1 LIGNSRTPDD
11 DPDTAPGTTL
21 DLAKA
26 ARLGCGRVRPP
37 AWSGPPPTARQLP
50 INHLAARSRYRWA
63 ILAAGFSAQTAF
75 AAVGLGLPVIA
86 PAIRDELSLSLG
98 QVGIVLGAGWIG
110 TILTLLPW
118 GLAVDRVGERWTLTA
133 GMSLCAGALAG
144 AAFVRSLAPL
154 VVLLGVSGAAGG
166 SVQSGSGRAIMNWFD
181 RDERGLALG
190 IRQTAVPVGGIVGA
204 LALPTVVAGG
214 GLRGAFLLLAGMS
227 ALGAVLG
234 ALLLRERVREQI
246 VEAVPWTLRD
256 RRLWLVCWGSG
267 LYLVAQVAVL
277 GFLVL
282 YLHDERGF
290 SISRAA
296 AVLAGINV
304 LGAAFRI
311 GGGRWSDV
319 LGSRIRPLR
328 WVGLAL
334 TAAMA
339 LSAAATAAPIAVAVT
354 AFLVAGG
361 LSMAWNGLSF
371 TAAAELAGEA
381 RSGAAIG
388 FQQTVLSVVGAAV
401 PPGFAVLVETTS
413 WRTAFAVAA
422 VIPLAGWWALG
433 LLTERPRASP

>member
-1 LIGNSRTPDD
+1 VT
-11 DPDTAPGTTL
+11 
-21 DLAKA
+21 
-26 ARLGCGRVRPP
+26 
-37 AWSGPPPTARQLP
+37 
-50 INHLAARSRYRWA
+50 RSRYRWA
-63 ILAAGFSAQTAF
+63 ILAAGFSAQAAF
-75 AAVGLGLPVIA
+75 ATVGLGLPVIA
-86 PAIRDELSLSLG
+86 PAIRDEFGLSLG
-98 QVGIVLGAGWIG
+98 QVGLVLGAGWVG

-118 GLAVDRVGERWTLTA
+118 GFAVDRVGERWTLGA
-133 GMSLCAGALAG
+133 GMALSAAALAG
-144 AAFVRSLAPL
+144 VAFVSSLLPL
-154 VVLLGVSGAAGG
+154 VLLLGVSGAAGS

-204 LALPTVVAGG
+204 LALPAAVAAG
-214 GLRGAFLLLAGMS
+214 GLRPAFLLLAGMS

-234 ALLLRERVREQI
+234 VALLRVRVREEI

-319 LGSRIRPLR
+319 LGSRLRPLR
-328 WVGLAL
+328 WIGLAL
-334 TAAMA
+334 VAAMA
-339 LSAAATAAPIAVAVT
+339 ASAAATAAPVAVALV

-371 TAAAELAGEA
+371 TAAAELAGER

-388 FQQTVLSVVGAAV
+388 FQQTVLSVIGAAV
-401 PPGFAVLVETTS
+401 PPGFAALVEATS

-433 LLTERPRASP
+433 LVAERPRSR

>member
-1 LIGNSRTPDD
+1 
-11 DPDTAPGTTL
+11 
-21 DLAKA
+21 
-26 ARLGCGRVRPP
+26 
-37 AWSGPPPTARQLP
+37 
-50 INHLAARSRYRWA
+50 
-63 ILAAGFSAQTAF
+63 
-75 AAVGLGLPVIA
+75 LPVIA
-86 PAIRDELSLSLG
+86 PALRDELGLSLG
-98 QVGIVLGAGWIG
+98 QVGIVLGAGWVG

-118 GLAVDRVGERWTLTA
+118 GFAVDRVGERWTLGA
-133 GMSLCAGALAG
+133 GMALSAAALAG
-144 AAFVRSLAPL
+144 AAYVSSLLPL
-154 VVLLGVSGAAGG
+154 VLLLGVSGAAGS

-204 LALPTVVAGG
+204 LVLPATVAAG
-214 GLRGAFLLLAGMS
+214 GLRAAFLLLAGMS
-227 ALGAVLG
+227 ALGAVVG
-234 ALLLRERVREQI
+234 ALLLRERVREHI

-256 RRLWLVCWGSG
+256 RRLWIVCWGSG

-290 SISRAA
+290 SVSRAA
-296 AVLAGINV
+296 AVLAGINL

-319 LGSRIRPLR
+319 LGSRLRPLR
-328 WVGLAL
+328 WIGLAL
-334 TAAMA
+334 VAAMA
-339 LSAAATAAPIAVAVT
+339 ASAAATAAPVAVAVT

-371 TAAAELAGEA
+371 TAAAELAGEG

-388 FQQTVLSVVGAAV
+388 FQQTVLSVIGAAV
-401 PPGFAVLVETTS
+401 PPGFAVLVEATS

-422 VIPLAGWWALG
+422 AIPLVGWWALG
-433 LLTERPRASP
+433 RVTERPAAQAARPR

>member
-1 LIGNSRTPDD
+1 M
-11 DPDTAPGTTL
+11 
-21 DLAKA
+21 A
-26 ARLGCGRVRPP
+26 AV
-37 AWSGPPPTARQLP
+37 
-50 INHLAARSRYRWA
+50 ARSRYRWA
-63 ILAAGFSAQTAF
+63 ILAAGFSAQAAF

-86 PAIRDELSLSLG
+86 PAIRDELGLSLG
-98 QVGIVLGAGWIG
+98 QVGIVLGAGWVG

-118 GLAVDRVGERWTLTA
+118 GFAVDRVGERWTLGA
-133 GMSLCAGALAG
+133 GMALSAGALAG
-144 AAFVRSLAPL
+144 AAFVSSLLPL
-154 VVLLGVSGAAGG
+154 VLLLAVSGAAGS

-190 IRQTAVPVGGIVGA
+190 IRQTAVPVGGIIGA
-204 LALPTVVAGG
+204 LVLPVTVAAG
-214 GLRGAFLLLAGMS
+214 GLRAAFLLLAGMS
-227 ALGAVLG
+227 ALGAVVG
-234 ALLLRERVREQI
+234 TLLLRERVRAHI

-290 SISRAA
+290 SVSRAA

-328 WVGLAL
+328 WIGLAL
-334 TAAMA
+334 VAAMA
-339 LSAAATAAPIAVAVT
+339 ASAAATGAPIAVSLT

-388 FQQTVLSVVGAAV
+388 FQQTVLSVIGAGV
-401 PPGFAVLVETTS
+401 PPGFAVLVEATS

-422 VIPLAGWWALG
+422 AVPLAGWWG
-433 LLTERPRASP
+433 GGGGG